1 MSKRI
6 RSHNFYVKGDGKT
19 YQFRVKTNRYDR
31 HSYIGF
37 FNTSG
42 KEEIIEIELREM
54 EPGFRGMKPNIPDYP
69 GKQMEEIS
77 FLIANKKAES
87 FRLEID
93 KILLK

>member
-1 MSKRI
+1 
-6 RSHNFYVKGDGKT
+6 
-19 YQFRVKTNRYDR
+19 
-31 HSYIGF
+31 
-37 FNTSG
+37 
-42 KEEIIEIELREM
+42 M